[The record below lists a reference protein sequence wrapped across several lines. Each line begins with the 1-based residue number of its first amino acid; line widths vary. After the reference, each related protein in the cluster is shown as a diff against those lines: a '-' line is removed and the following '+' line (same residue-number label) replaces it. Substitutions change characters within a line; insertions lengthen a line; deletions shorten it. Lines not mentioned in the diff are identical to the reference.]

1 MSDEKLYYRIGE
13 VAEMFNVN
21 ASLIRYW
28 ESEFSVLRPRKST
41 KGNRMFTQR
50 DLRYLR
56 MIYQLVKVQ
65 GYTLQGAKDA
75 LKKDF
80 DQLERK
86 TTVLM
91 TLERTKKFL
100 LELDKELEKSQQTTD
115 NSLWV
120 CGQRNRRSPAV
131 IKIQNFKNSK
141 SQNFEV
147 YLFP

>member
-21 ASLIRYW
+21 TSLIRYW
-28 ESEFSVLRPRKST
+28 ESEFSVLRPLKST

-91 TLERTKKFL
+91 TLEKTKKFL

-115 NSLWV
+115 NGQQSL
-120 CGQRNRRSPAV
+120 GMRSA
-131 IKIQNFKNSK
+131 K
-141 SQNFEV
+141 
-147 YLFP
+147 

>member
-1 MSDEKLYYRIGE
+1 MSEEKYEKLYYRIGE

-21 ASLIRYW
+21 TSLIRYW

-86 TTVLM
+86 ATVLM
-91 TLERTKKFL
+91 TLEKTKKFL
-100 LELDKELEKSQQTTD
+100 LDLDKELE
-115 NSLWV
+115 
-120 CGQRNRRSPAV
+120 
-131 IKIQNFKNSK
+131 SK
-141 SQNFEV
+141 QH
-147 YLFP
+147 

>member
-115 NSLWV
+115 NRQQTL
-120 CGQRNRRSPAV
+120 GMRSA
-131 IKIQNFKNSK
+131 K
-141 SQNFEV
+141 
-147 YLFP
+147 

>member
-80 DQLERK
+80 DQLER
-86 TTVLM
+86 
-91 TLERTKKFL
+91 TKKFL
-100 LELDKELEKSQQTTD
+100 LELDKELEKSQQSTD
-115 NSLWV
+115 NRQQSL
-120 CGQRNRRSPAV
+120 GMR
-131 IKIQNFKNSK
+131 
-141 SQNFEV
+141 
-147 YLFP
+147 

>member
-1 MSDEKLYYRIGE
+1 MSEEKYEKLYYRIGE

-21 ASLIRYW
+21 TSLIRYW

-91 TLERTKKFL
+91 TLEKTKEFL
-100 LELDKELEKSQQTTD
+100 LELDKELEKKTTSQQDNKTT
-115 NSLWV
+115 
-120 CGQRNRRSPAV
+120 R
-131 IKIQNFKNSK
+131 
-141 SQNFEV
+141 
-147 YLFP
+147 

>member
-1 MSDEKLYYRIGE
+1 MNEGKLYYRIGE
-13 VAEMFNVN
+13 VAEMFNVST
-21 ASLIRYW
+21 SLIRYW
-28 ESEFSVLRPRKST
+28 ESEFTVLRPRKST

-86 TTVLM
+86 ATVLM
-91 TLERTKKFL
+91 TLEKTKEFL
-100 LELDKELEKSQQTTD
+100 LQLDKELEKKSSEQQNTKRD
-115 NSLWV
+115 
-120 CGQRNRRSPAV
+120 A
-131 IKIQNFKNSK
+131 
-141 SQNFEV
+141 
-147 YLFP
+147 

>member
-115 NSLWV
+115 HGQQSL
-120 CGQRNRRSPAV
+120 GMRSA
-131 IKIQNFKNSK
+131 K
-141 SQNFEV
+141 
-147 YLFP
+147 

>member
-86 TTVLM
+86 TTVLR

-115 NSLWV
+115 NGQQSL
-120 CGQRNRRSPAV
+120 GMRSA
-131 IKIQNFKNSK
+131 K
-141 SQNFEV
+141 
-147 YLFP
+147 

>member
-1 MSDEKLYYRIGE
+1 MSEEKYEKLYYRIGE

-91 TLERTKKFL
+91 TLEKTKEFL
-100 LELDKELEKSQQTTD
+100 LQLDKELEKKTTSPQD
-115 NSLWV
+115 NKTT
-120 CGQRNRRSPAV
+120 R
-131 IKIQNFKNSK
+131 
-141 SQNFEV
+141 
-147 YLFP
+147 

>member
-1 MSDEKLYYRIGE
+1 MSEEKYEKLYYRIGE

-75 LKKDF
+75 LKKAF

-91 TLERTKKFL
+91 TLEKTKKFL

-115 NSLWV
+115 NGQQSL
-120 CGQRNRRSPAV
+120 GMRSA
-131 IKIQNFKNSK
+131 K
-141 SQNFEV
+141 
-147 YLFP
+147 

>member
-21 ASLIRYW
+21 TSLIRYW

-115 NSLWV
+115 N
-120 CGQRNRRSPAV
+120 GQQTLGMR
-131 IKIQNFKNSK
+131 
-141 SQNFEV
+141 
-147 YLFP
+147 

>member
-1 MSDEKLYYRIGE
+1 MSEEKYEKLYYRIGE

-21 ASLIRYW
+21 TSLIRYW

-91 TLERTKKFL
+91 TLEKTKEFL
-100 LELDKELEKSQQTTD
+100 LQLDKELEKKTTSPQD
-115 NSLWV
+115 NKTT
-120 CGQRNRRSPAV
+120 R
-131 IKIQNFKNSK
+131 
-141 SQNFEV
+141 
-147 YLFP
+147 

>member
-1 MSDEKLYYRIGE
+1 MSEEKYEKLYYRIGE

-91 TLERTKKFL
+91 TLEKTKKFL
-100 LELDKELEKSQQTTD
+100 LELDKELEKKTTSPQD
-115 NSLWV
+115 NKTT
-120 CGQRNRRSPAV
+120 R
-131 IKIQNFKNSK
+131 
-141 SQNFEV
+141 
-147 YLFP
+147 

>member
-21 ASLIRYW
+21 TSLIRYW

-115 NSLWV
+115 NGQLSL
-120 CGQRNRRSPAV
+120 GMRSA
-131 IKIQNFKNSK
+131 K
-141 SQNFEV
+141 
-147 YLFP
+147 

>member
-1 MSDEKLYYRIGE
+1 MSDEKYEKLYYRIGE

-21 ASLIRYW
+21 TSLIRYW

-91 TLERTKKFL
+91 TLEKTKKFL
-100 LELDKELEKSQQTTD
+100 LELDKELEKKTTSPQD
-115 NSLWV
+115 NKTT
-120 CGQRNRRSPAV
+120 R
-131 IKIQNFKNSK
+131 
-141 SQNFEV
+141 
-147 YLFP
+147 

>member
-21 ASLIRYW
+21 TSLIRYW

-115 NSLWV
+115 NGQQSL
-120 CGQRNRRSPAV
+120 GMRSA
-131 IKIQNFKNSK
+131 K
-141 SQNFEV
+141 
-147 YLFP
+147 

>member
-115 NSLWV
+115 NGQQSL
-120 CGQRNRRSPAV
+120 GMRSA
-131 IKIQNFKNSK
+131 K
-141 SQNFEV
+141 
-147 YLFP
+147 

>member
-1 MSDEKLYYRIGE
+1 MSEEKYEKLYYRIGE

-21 ASLIRYW
+21 TSLIRYW

-91 TLERTKKFL
+91 TLEKTKDFL
-100 LELDKELEKSQQTTD
+100 LQLDKELEKKTTSSQDNKTT
-115 NSLWV
+115 
-120 CGQRNRRSPAV
+120 R
-131 IKIQNFKNSK
+131 
-141 SQNFEV
+141 
-147 YLFP
+147 

>member
-91 TLERTKKFL
+91 TLEKTKKFL

-115 NSLWV
+115 NGQQSL
-120 CGQRNRRSPAV
+120 GMRSA
-131 IKIQNFKNSK
+131 K
-141 SQNFEV
+141 
-147 YLFP
+147 

>member
-1 MSDEKLYYRIGE
+1 MSEEKYEKLYYRIGE

-21 ASLIRYW
+21 ASLIRFW

-41 KGNRMFTQR
+41 KGNRVFTQR

-91 TLERTKKFL
+91 TLEKTKKFL

-115 NSLWV
+115 NGQQSL
-120 CGQRNRRSPAV
+120 GMRSA
-131 IKIQNFKNSK
+131 K
-141 SQNFEV
+141 
-147 YLFP
+147 

>member
-1 MSDEKLYYRIGE
+1 MSEEKYEKLYYRIGE

-21 ASLIRYW
+21 TSLIRYW

-91 TLERTKKFL
+91 TLEKTKKFL
-100 LELDKELEKSQQTTD
+100 LELDKELEKKATSPQDNKTT
-115 NSLWV
+115 
-120 CGQRNRRSPAV
+120 R
-131 IKIQNFKNSK
+131 
-141 SQNFEV
+141 
-147 YLFP
+147 

>member
-1 MSDEKLYYRIGE
+1 MSEEKYEKLYYRIGE

-115 NSLWV
+115 NGQQSL
-120 CGQRNRRSPAV
+120 GMRSA
-131 IKIQNFKNSK
+131 K
-141 SQNFEV
+141 
-147 YLFP
+147 